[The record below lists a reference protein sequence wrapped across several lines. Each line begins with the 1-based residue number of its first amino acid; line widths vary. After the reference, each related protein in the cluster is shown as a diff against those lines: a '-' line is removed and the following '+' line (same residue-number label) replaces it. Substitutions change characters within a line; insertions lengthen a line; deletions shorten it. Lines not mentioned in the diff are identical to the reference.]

1 MSAALTDGCPKMLG
15 DTAIQLRDHSMN
27 LQKVKLSMRPERFT
41 AIVLGAHHVPR
52 RTVIAQTLGLRRF
65 ASTSGLSGLAAMMG
79 IAGGGVEL
87 RLYLAATRPGS
98 N

>member
-41 AIVLGAHHVPR
+41 AIAWE
-52 RTVIAQTLGLRRF
+52 RTMFPEEPLLRRRW
-65 ASTSGLSGLAAMMG
+65 ASGASPQPPA
-79 IAGGGVEL
+79 
-87 RLYLAATRPGS
+87 
-98 N
+98 